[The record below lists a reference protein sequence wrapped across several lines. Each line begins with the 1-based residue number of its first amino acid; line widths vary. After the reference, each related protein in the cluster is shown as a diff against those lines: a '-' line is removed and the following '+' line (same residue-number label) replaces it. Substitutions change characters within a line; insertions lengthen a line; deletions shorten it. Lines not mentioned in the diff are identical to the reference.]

1 MQSDR
6 ILRVLFIA
14 DIIGKPGRR
23 IVSLVLPIMKKEDK
37 IDFVIANGENA
48 ASNGLTENVVAKL
61 YRYGVDCITT
71 GNHLWDRKEIIPYL
85 DTDRRL
91 LRPLNYPQNVPGYGY
106 NIFEKE
112 GVKIGVI
119 NLSGRVFIKELDC
132 PFRTVGRILEEI
144 QKETR
149 IIVVD
154 VHAEATSEKQ
164 AIGWFLDGK
173 VSAVIGT
180 HTHVQTADERILPGG
195 TAYIT
200 DAGMTGPFDSVIG
213 VKKEI
218 AIERFLMQIPIRLD
232 TAVNDV
238 RLNGVI
244 VDIDTDTGK
253 TLSISR
259 LEKTAPES
267 LRQDEQDEQ
276 D

>member
-48 ASNGLTENVVAKL
+48 ASNGLTENIVAKL

-85 DTDRRL
+85 ETDRRL
-91 LRPLNYPQNVPGYGY
+91 LRPLNYPQSVPGYGY

-154 VHAEATSEKQ
+154 AHAEATSEKQ
-164 AIGWFLDGK
+164 ALGWFLDSK

-218 AIERFLMQIPIRLD
+218 AIERFLMQIPIRMD

-267 LRQDEQDEQ
+267 LRQDEQD
-276 D
+276 